1 MTTLYNTIALSPSW
15 DLDLDGSNNI
25 AIQTGSAAIAQ
36 DVASAVLTFQGEV
49 WFDTTQGIPYF
60 AKVLDQSFSPSFFA
74 LLYNNAA
81 LTVPNVAA
89 VQTAFNSL
97 GPSRTLTGTIE
108 VIDANGKTLNAH
120 F

>member
-1 MTTLYNTIALSPSW
+1 MTALYNTLQLSSSW
-15 DLDLDGSNNI
+15 DLQLDGSNNI
-25 AIQTGSAAIAQ
+25 DVQQGSAAIAQ
-36 DVASAVLTFQGEV
+36 DVASAIQTYQGEV

-108 VIDANGKTLNAH
+108 VIDTTGKTLNAH